1 MKLTRGFM
9 SSELKP
15 KPSAGAFASPL
26 AGSAMLALIALA
38 AFLAIRS
45 LAPPAPLPASAPPTE
60 FSAARAAS
68 VLADITKV
76 PHALGMPA
84 HDAVRDAILNDWRK
98 LGLEP
103 VVQAGTFVD
112 GTSHYGARV
121 ENILV
126 RLPGKKP
133 VPGGA
138 LMLATHYD
146 SVETGPGAADDGS
159 GVATLLETARALL
172 AGPRP
177 DRDIIFL
184 ITDAEEMGLDGARVF
199 CDENP
204 WAKDVALV
212 LNFEARG
219 STGLS
224 LMFQTSAGNKGLI
237 DALASTPHPRGFS
250 FAQAVYR
257 RMPNDTDLSVFMK
270 NGMQGMNFAFIGHAL
285 DYHTPNDILAHLDLG
300 SLQHHGDY
308 ALALARRFATAGIP
322 ARTEQDAVYFSLFG
336 DIFVHYSR
344 TAALIIA
351 GLAAALA
358 AAAIVAGGVRRKIRA
373 GGLLLGVVFFVGS
386 TVAAAGLG
394 FALLTGVKA
403 SHGRWLPAGPYPA
416 DPFYALALAFLGIM
430 ISVLIFG
437 LLRKKARA
445 LEMACGA
452 GIVWAALAVE
462 AAVALPEA
470 SCFVGIPAFLLAAA
484 SLAWSLKKETPSEND
499 GETPPALVTAL
510 LAAVVITLIAT
521 PVIDLAFQLM
531 FLSPFTAAVIAGC
544 TALMMTA
551 ATPAVESIRRRLG
564 KSLALTLL
572 ILFAAC
578 TAAGAVTSRYTDRD
592 PRWVSLTYL
601 MDFDKG
607 QAYWVARARDVG
619 PWLEEIAGGRFKN
632 GHPQPEFVGGAKYF
646 AYREAP
652 VAEIAPPEIHRFDD
666 RTEGGERTVRFRI
679 ASPRGGQQLVV
690 QCQGEGITSAELEGK
705 PLVLRDASGK
715 GFAFA
720 FMNPG
725 RGGFEFTVK
734 TSSSAPLTVRVRES
748 NTGLPPLAGFALP
761 PAPKALRLIQTTVD
775 LSVSARTDA
784 VR

>member
-1 MKLTRGFM
+1 MKLTRGFI
-9 SSELKP
+9 SPELKP
-15 KPSAGAFASPL
+15 NRPARGLAELL

-68 VLADITKV
+68 LLTDIAKV

-84 HDAVRDAILNDWRK
+84 HDAVRDAILKDWRE

-103 VVQAGTFVD
+103 AVQAGTFVD
-112 GTSHYGARV
+112 GASHYGARV

-177 DRDIIFL
+177 DRDVIFL
-184 ITDAEEMGLDGARVF
+184 VTDAEEMGLDGARVF
-199 CDENP
+199 CGESP
-204 WAKDVALV
+204 LAKDVGLV

-219 STGLS
+219 STGPV
-224 LMFQTSAGNKGLI
+224 LMFQTSAGNEGLI
-237 DALASTPHPRGFS
+237 DAMASTSHPRGFS

-257 RMPNDTDLSVFMK
+257 RMPNDTDLTVFMK

-285 DYHTPNDILAHLDLG
+285 DYHTPNDSLSHLDLA
-300 SLQHHGDY
+300 SLQHDGDY
-308 ALALARRFATAGIP
+308 ALALARRFGAAGIP
-322 ARTEQDAVYFSLFG
+322 ARTSQDAVYFSLFG
-336 DIFVHYSR
+336 DVFIHYSR
-344 TAALIIA
+344 TVALIIA
-351 GLAAALA
+351 GLAALLA
-358 AAAIVAGGVRRKIRA
+358 AGAIVAGGVRRKIKA

-386 TVAAAGLG
+386 AVTAGGLG
-394 FALLTGVKA
+394 FALLAGVRA
-403 SHGRWLPAGPYPA
+403 SHGHWLPAGPYQA
-416 DPFYALALAFLGIM
+416 NPFYALALALLGVLM
-430 ISVLIFG
+430 SVVIFG
-437 LLRKKARA
+437 LLRKKAGG

-452 GIVWAALAVE
+452 GIVWAALGVE

-470 SCFVGIPAFLLAAA
+470 SYFVGLPALLLAAA
-484 SLAWSLKKETPSEND
+484 TFAWSLRKERTGGND
-499 GETPPALVTAL
+499 SETPPPPATAL
-510 LAAVVITLIAT
+510 PAAVVITLVAA
-521 PVIDLAFQLM
+521 PVVSLAFQLM
-531 FLSPFTAAVIAGC
+531 FLAPFTAAVIAGC
-544 TALMMTA
+544 TALMVTA
-551 ATPAVESIRRRLG
+551 AAPAVESIRKRLG
-564 KSLALTLL
+564 KSLTLAFL
-572 ILFAAC
+572 ALFALC
-578 TAAGAVTSRYTDRD
+578 TVAGAVTSRYTGRD

-607 QAYWVARARDVG
+607 QSYWVARARDAG
-619 PWLEEIAGGRFKN
+619 PWLEEIAGGKFKN
-632 GHPQPEFVGGAKYF
+632 GHPQPEFVGGPKYF

-652 VAEIAPPEIHRFDD
+652 VADIAPPEVHRFED

-715 GFAFA
+715 GLAFA

-734 TSSSAPLTVRVRES
+734 TSSPAPLTVRVRES
-748 NTGLPPLAGFALP
+748 YAGLPPLAGFALP
-761 PAPKALRLIQTTVD
+761 PAPKTVGLIQTRVD

-784 VR
+784 AR